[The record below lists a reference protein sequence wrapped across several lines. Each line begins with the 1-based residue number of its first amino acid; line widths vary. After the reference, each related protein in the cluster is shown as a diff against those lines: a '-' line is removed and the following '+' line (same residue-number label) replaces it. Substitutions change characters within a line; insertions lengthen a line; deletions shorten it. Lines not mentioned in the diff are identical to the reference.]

1 MFPVLFDPELPVG
14 MSLAAQRHPD
24 CLVAKV
30 HRVEN

>member
-30 HRVEN
+30 HGVEN